1 MIGSR
6 CLIVGTGL
14 EGLVVGRRTY
24 IGEQDRYAVRYCDN
38 SGPQERWL
46 QAGQISFDGREAEGN
61 VVALDGARTAAA
73 GRRVA

>member
-6 CLIVGTGL
+6 CLIVGTEL
-14 EGLVVGRRTY
+14 EGLVVGKTSYVGRVD
-24 IGEQDRYAVRYCDN
+24 EYAVRYCDN
-38 SGPQERWL
+38 GGPQERWL
-46 QAGQISFDGREAEGN
+46 QAGQISFDGREAEDN